1 MVQTVKSLPAM
12 QETSVGSL
20 GWEDPLEKGMGTHSS
35 ILVWRIPWTE
45 KPGGIQSMRSQ
56 ESDMSERL
64 SLFPYAP
71 GTLRPNTTK
80 MLEFGAEK
88 GLLQYIAR
96 RQAAL
101 AVKTELLK
109 SFQQNVIIEKVREAY
124 D

>member
-1 MVQTVKSLPAM
+1 MA
-12 QETSVGSL
+12 
-20 GWEDPLEKGMGTHSS
+20 
-35 ILVWRIPWTE
+35 
-45 KPGGIQSMRSQ
+45 
-56 ESDMSERL
+56 ERL

-71 GTLRPNTTK
+71 GTLRPNNTK

-88 GLLQYIAR
+88 GLLQYITR

>member
-1 MVQTVKSLPAM
+1 
-12 QETSVGSL
+12 
-20 GWEDPLEKGMGTHSS
+20 
-35 ILVWRIPWTE
+35 
-45 KPGGIQSMRSQ
+45 
-56 ESDMSERL
+56 
-64 SLFPYAP
+64 
-71 GTLRPNTTK
+71 

>member
-1 MVQTVKSLPAM
+1 
-12 QETSVGSL
+12 
-20 GWEDPLEKGMGTHSS
+20 
-35 ILVWRIPWTE
+35 
-45 KPGGIQSMRSQ
+45 MRLQ
-56 ESDMSERL
+56 ESDMAEQL

-88 GLLQYIAR
+88 GLPQDTAR

-109 SFQQNVIIEKVREAY
+109 RFQQNVIIEKVREAY

>member
-1 MVQTVKSLPAM
+1 
-12 QETSVGSL
+12 
-20 GWEDPLEKGMGTHSS
+20 
-35 ILVWRIPWTE
+35 
-45 KPGGIQSMRSQ
+45 MRLQ
-56 ESDMSERL
+56 ESDMAEHL

-88 GLLQYIAR
+88 GLLQDTAR

-109 SFQQNVIIEKVREAY
+109 RFQQNVIIEKVREAY